1 MTFLIALALAATQQ
15 PGPPQPETIAPGLP
29 PVTSWHVVEI
39 DGKATPLTGDRRR
52 DDRYA
57 IVLYPGALAGYGGCN
72 RFSGRFVKS
81 GDEIRVHSTGST
93 EISCA
98 EPMMSLEQRLFAI
111 LATPLKVSLTTPRT
125 LKLSG
130 PGGSVRLERM
140 KD

>member
-1 MTFLIALALAATQQ
+1 MTFLIALALAATLE
-15 PGPPQPETIAPGLP
+15 PSPPKAETIAPGLP
-29 PVTSWHVVEI
+29 QVTSWHVVEI

-57 IVLYPGALAGYGGCN
+57 IVIYPGAFAGYGGCN

-81 GDEIRVHSTGST
+81 GDELRAQSAGST
-93 EISCA
+93 KISCA

-125 LKLSG
+125 LMLSG
-130 PGGSVRLERM
+130 PGGSVRLERIR
-140 KD
+140 D